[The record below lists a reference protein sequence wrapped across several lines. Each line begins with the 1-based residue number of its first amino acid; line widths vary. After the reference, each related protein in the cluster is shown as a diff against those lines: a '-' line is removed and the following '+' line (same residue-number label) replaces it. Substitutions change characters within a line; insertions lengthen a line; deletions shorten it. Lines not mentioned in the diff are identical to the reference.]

1 MYNEKV
7 MDIFRNPK
15 NVGEIKNPSG
25 VGTVGNEV
33 CGDIMQLYLKV
44 NEKDVIT
51 DAKFKTFGCAA
62 AIVSSSI
69 TTEIIRGK
77 TIDEALKLEN
87 QEILDCIGGLPPHK
101 IHCSILAKEAI
112 EEAVKDYRKK
122 QSHIKNTVAKK
133 NTVLEKFAK
142 VSSVN
147 TEKTNILKT
156 VNKKEVAEDK
166 KETNKVKF
174 VKSDIDELIRT
185 SNQLLDEIESNKFL
199 NKEKKDKKSK

>member
-7 MDIFRNPK
+7 MEIFKNPR

-44 NEKDVIT
+44 NDKDVIT

-69 TTEIIRGK
+69 ATEIIKGK
-77 TIDEALKLEN
+77 TINEALKLEN
-87 QEILDCIGGLPPHK
+87 QGILDYIGGLPPHK

-122 QSHIKNTVAKK
+122 QERAKNTVAKK
-133 NTVLEKFAK
+133 SPALAK
-142 VSSVN
+142 PKNAFSAK
-147 TEKTNILKT
+147 TEKTITQKEFG
-156 VNKKEVAEDK
+156 KKEVAEDK
-166 KETNKVKF
+166 TETKNVRF

-185 SNQLLDEIESNKFL
+185 SNQLLNEIQNNNFL
-199 NKEKKDKKSK
+199 NREKK